1 MRAHLL
7 LDQIDG
13 TFRLHKPPVL
23 LGYTQDARNVNE
35 ELGLG
40 ASDHTY
46 ITVFITFEPG
56 LTEAEPSKEKVG
68 DIMRQ
73 HNMVGVFYTFRTRF
87 QCQNQRTAF
96 LCSIFMLIHDVR
108 AASNCGVC
116 CRSV

>member
-1 MRAHLL
+1 MSSQVWHMAERAHLL

-68 DIMRQ
+68 D
-73 HNMVGVFYTFRTRF
+73 VTR
-87 QCQNQRTAF
+87 
-96 LCSIFMLIHDVR
+96 
-108 AASNCGVC
+108 
-116 CRSV
+116 